1 MNSNQDRDIELV
13 SKSTLEEVTK
23 ERNRLRDVEALNLEN
38 QKEITRLEKT
48 LDRMKSRAE
57 PLVTVLLTEF
67 GYPDDA
73 GTAVCEFVAQVLH
86 EQRISLGTLR
96 AQLAESEK
104 KRDGLRKTV
113 EITAPS
119 CAALLSRAESAE
131 AALAVAQEQS
141 ERAVQ
146 DFADELE
153 RGGYRLVFHACSTVP
168 GSEVQEMRGE
178 IGIPE
183 YLRTRKEMEGKL
195 RDAEAA
201 EQLAAG
207 RLQVLEEKA
216 AEAWREWQRVENV
229 EASHKGAVQQSDVAW
244 AKCERLKKENKQL
257 RNALASVSLVSQRY
271 DSSSHVLVEYM
282 GKIAHKGLAA
292 DGKDQP

>member
-73 GTAVCEFVAQVLH
+73 GTAVCEFAAQVLH

-104 KRDGLRKTV
+104 KCDGLRKTV

-146 DFADELE
+146 DFA
-153 RGGYRLVFHACSTVP
+153 
-168 GSEVQEMRGE
+168 
-178 IGIPE
+178 
-183 YLRTRKEMEGKL
+183 
-195 RDAEAA
+195 
-201 EQLAAG
+201 
-207 RLQVLEEKA
+207 
-216 AEAWREWQRVENV
+216 
-229 EASHKGAVQQSDVAW
+229 
-244 AKCERLKKENKQL
+244 KENKQL
-257 RNALASVSLVSQRY
+257 RNALASVSLVSQRH
-271 DSSSHVLVEYM
+271 DSPSHVLVEHM